1 MIEQVKDRAS
11 QPISYKQSVYLRLSE
26 NLHIDAYMQL
36 LGLDDVELYRRNT
49 L

>member
-11 QPISYKQSVYLRLSE
+11 QPISYKHLVYLRLSE

-36 LGLDDVELYRRNT
+36 LGLDDVEIYRRNT

>member
-11 QPISYKQSVYLRLSE
+11 QPISYKQLVYLRLSE
-26 NLHIDAYMQL
+26 DLHIDAYMQL
-36 LGLDDVELYRRNT
+36 LGLDDAEIYRRNT